1 MTMKKKIILLSLT
14 VIFTA
19 LAAVSFMW
27 HRANQKKLKAAEDAY
42 IAALQKEQSK
52 PKRRVKMVTLGEV
65 DTPVNTVD
73 LAKKQK

>member
-1 MTMKKKIILLSLT
+1 MKKKILLVSLT
-14 VIFTA
+14 VIFTVFT
-19 LAAVSFMW
+19 AASFMW
-27 HRANQKKLKAAEDAY
+27 HRSNQKKLAAAEEAY
-42 IAALQKEQSK
+42 AVALQKEQSK